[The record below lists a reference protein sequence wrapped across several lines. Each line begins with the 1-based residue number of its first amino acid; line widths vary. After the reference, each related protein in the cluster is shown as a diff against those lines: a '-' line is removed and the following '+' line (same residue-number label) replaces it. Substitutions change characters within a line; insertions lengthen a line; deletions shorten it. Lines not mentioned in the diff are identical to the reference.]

1 MNNPMVHFMVVVGA
15 WAEWGSTDA
24 DLGIRRQRRLARSL
38 VTADLSHR
46 LAVERKALGPRL
58 CADLSCLDRCLKL
71 APRSLIDVMLHG
83 KPPEG
88 ARPSL
93 A

>member
-1 MNNPMVHFMVVVGA
+1 MPSLFVGRLPAHGASSIKRPFVVGA

-46 LAVERKALGPRL
+46 LAVERKALGQRL
-58 CADLSCLDRCLKL
+58 CADLSRLD
-71 APRSLIDVMLHG
+71 SLIDVMLH
-83 KPPEG
+83 
-88 ARPSL
+88 
-93 A
+93 